1 MHIPR
6 RGAAESAARNGASL
20 AAAGRH
26 PLGRHRIL
34 ASLGGA
40 RAARDATATTGP
52 AQGRRQPEEVVG
64 RLSWPPVSFQTKC
77 ETSPIGTSRQFAAAH
92 ECFIRMAPQ
101 SALARIAF
109 PRSEAAYAA
118 S

>member
-6 RGAAESAARNGASL
+6 RGAAESADRNGASL

-34 ASLGGA
+34 ASLSGA

-77 ETSPIGTSRQFAAAH
+77 ETSPVGTSRQS
-92 ECFIRMAPQ
+92 RQ
-101 SALARIAF
+101 RSTSVAF
-109 PRSEAAYAA
+109 GAKWTLTEPHLQKPDF
-118 S
+118 